1 MIPGIEASSILLD
14 DISSAPLPDDVNVR
28 DPWLDLRID
37 PLSADKIRPLNVHQ
51 LIRPTDTLEG
61 DSVLQ
66 IEVNRLSKQVELLQ
80 EQVARLQEQQFVFL
94 DSERGTLEQL
104 ADEVAE
110 RLKERANLW

>member
-1 MIPGIEASSILLD
+1 MIPSNEASSN
-14 DISSAPLPDDVNVR
+14 LPDDVKVR
-28 DPWLDLRID
+28 DPWLDLRSD
-37 PLSADKIRPLNVHQ
+37 PLSADKIMPLNVHQ
-51 LIRPTDTLEG
+51 PIRHTDTLEG

-66 IEVNRLSKQVELLQ
+66 IEVNRLSKQVELLR

-94 DSERGTLEQL
+94 DGKRGTLELL

>member
-1 MIPGIEASSILLD
+1 MIPSNEASSN
-14 DISSAPLPDDVNVR
+14 LPDDVKVR
-28 DPWLDLRID
+28 DPWLDLRSD
-37 PLSADKIRPLNVHQ
+37 PLSADKIMPQNVRQ
-51 LIRPTDTLEG
+51 PIRPTDTLEG

-80 EQVARLQEQQFVFL
+80 KQVNRLQEQLFIFL
-94 DSERGTLEQL
+94 DGKRGTLEQL

>member
-1 MIPGIEASSILLD
+1 MISGNEASSNLPD
-14 DISSAPLPDDVNVR
+14 DISLGVLPDDIKVR

-37 PLSADKIRPLNVHQ
+37 PLSADKIIPLNVHQ
-51 LIRPTDTLEG
+51 PIRPTDTLEG

-80 EQVARLQEQQFVFL
+80 EQVTRLQEQQFIFL
-94 DSERGTLEQL
+94 DGKRGTLEQL

>member
-1 MIPGIEASSILLD
+1 MISGNEASSN
-14 DISSAPLPDDVNVR
+14 LPDDIKVR

-37 PLSADKIRPLNVHQ
+37 PLSADKIMPLNVSQPIHHN
-51 LIRPTDTLEG
+51 DTPER

-94 DSERGTLEQL
+94 DGERGTLEQL
-104 ADEVAE
+104 ADKVAE
-110 RLKERANLW
+110 KLKKRANLW

>member
-1 MIPGIEASSILLD
+1 MIPGK
-14 DISSAPLPDDVNVR
+14 VR
-28 DPWLDLRID
+28 DPWLNIQID
-37 PLSADKIRPLNVHQ
+37 PLSADRLNSLNVSQ
-51 LIRPTDTLEG
+51 PIRPTDTLEG

-80 EQVARLQEQQFVFL
+80 EQVTRLQEQQFIFL
-94 DSERGTLEQL
+94 DGKRGTLEQL

>member
-1 MIPGIEASSILLD
+1 MIPSNEASSN
-14 DISSAPLPDDVNVR
+14 LPDDVKVR

-37 PLSADKIRPLNVHQ
+37 PLSADKIMPLNVHQ
-51 LIRPTDTLEG
+51 PIRPNDTLEG
-61 DSVLQ
+61 DSILQ
-66 IEVNRLSKQVELLQ
+66 MEVNRLSQQVELLQ

-94 DSERGTLEQL
+94 DGKRGTLEQL

>member
-1 MIPGIEASSILLD
+1 MIPSNEAPSNLPDDILL
-14 DISSAPLPDDVNVR
+14 APLPDDVKAR
-28 DPWLDLRID
+28 DPWLNLHID
-37 PLSADKIRPLNVHQ
+37 PLSADRLNPLHINQPIHHN
-51 LIRPTDTLEG
+51 DTLEG

-66 IEVNRLSKQVELLQ
+66 IEVNRLSQQVELLQ

-94 DSERGTLEQL
+94 DGKRGTLEQL